1 MRSTVPPAAPADQDT
16 TWTAGAVARMLDLP
30 ASTLRGWHR
39 RYHVPA
45 GHTASDAGPGR
56 HRRYTTGDI
65 QALRHMKQL
74 IDHGMSAQSA
84 AQQAFHLVRATTGAD
99 ELLAA
104 VSRLDTDA
112 AVAMLEAHI
121 RTHGVVHTW
130 QTLCCPALNHLGGPQ
145 ATDAEHCVDL
155 VHVLSWAITMAL
167 HRVPVPAPR
176 GPVVLLAC
184 IEGERHTLALEALR
198 AALAHNGIPA
208 RLLGPSVPLPA
219 LQEALRRTDPAP
231 TALVL
236 WAHQPTHVDAVT
248 ALTTPSTRLLLT
260 GPGWPT
266 THARS
271 LADAV
276 SLLTPSA
283 ATTARG
289 HNN

>member
-1 MRSTVPPAAPADQDT
+1 MSSPVPPAAPAVQDT

-39 RYHVPA
+39 RYEVPA
-45 GHTASDAGPGR
+45 GHTALGTGPGTR

-65 QALRHMKQL
+65 HALRRMKEL

-84 AQQAFHLVRATTGAD
+84 AQQAFHLARATAGPS

-104 VSRLDTDA
+104 LSRLDTDA
-112 AVAMLEAHI
+112 AVAMLEAHL
-121 RTHGVVHTW
+121 RKHGVVHTW
-130 QTLCCPALNHLGGPQ
+130 QTLCCPALNHLGGPE
-145 ATDAEHCVDL
+145 ATDVERCVDL
-155 VHVLSWAITMAL
+155 VNVLSWAITMAL
-167 HRVPVPAPR
+167 HRVPAPESAGR
-176 GPVVLLAC
+176 VVLLAC
-184 IEGERHTLALEALR
+184 VEGERHTLALEALR

-208 RLLGPSVPLPA
+208 RMLGASVPLPA

-236 WAHQPTHVDAVT
+236 WAHQRTQSDTVT

-271 LADAV
+271 LADALA
-276 SLLTPSA
+276 LLTRSPNHPPVA
-283 ATTARG
+283 
-289 HNN
+289 

>member
-1 MRSTVPPAAPADQDT
+1 MSSTARPAAPAGQNT

-45 GHTASDAGPGR
+45 GHGGSGR

-65 QALRHMKQL
+65 QALRRMKEL

-84 AQQAFHLVRATTGAD
+84 SQLAFHTVRATAG

-104 VSRLDTDA
+104 VSRMDTDT
-112 AVAMLEAHI
+112 AVALLEAHI

-130 QTLCCPALNHLGGPQ
+130 QTLCRPALNHLGGPR
-145 ATDAEHCVDL
+145 ATDADRCVDL
-155 VHVLSWAITMAL
+155 VHVLSWSITTAL
-167 HRVPVPAPR
+167 HRVPVPAPT

-184 IEGERHTLALEALR
+184 VEDERHTLALEALR
-198 AALAHNGIPA
+198 TALALDGVPA
-208 RLLGPSVPLPA
+208 RLLGASIPLPA

-231 TALVL
+231 RALVL
-236 WAHQPTHVDAVT
+236 WAHRPTHLDVVT
-248 ALTTPSTRLLLT
+248 DLATPSTRLLLT

-271 LADAV
+271 LNDAL
-276 SLLTPSA
+276 SLLTP
-283 ATTARG
+283 
-289 HNN
+289 

>member
-1 MRSTVPPAAPADQDT
+1 MKSTAPPAAPADQDT
-16 TWTAGAVARMLDLP
+16 TWTAGAVARVLGLP

-45 GHTASDAGPGR
+45 GHTAADAGSRR

-65 QALRHMKQL
+65 QALRRMKEL
-74 IDHGMSAQSA
+74 IDDGMSAQSA
-84 AQQAFHLVRATTGAD
+84 ARQAFRPARAAGAG

-104 VSRLDTDA
+104 VSRLDTDS
-112 AVAMLEAHI
+112 AVAMIEAHI

-145 ATDAEHCVDL
+145 AADVEHCVDL

-167 HRVPVPAPR
+167 HRVPVPAPT

-184 IEGERHTLALEALR
+184 VEGERHTLALEALR
-198 AALAHNGIPA
+198 AALAHDGIPA
-208 RLLGPSVPLPA
+208 RLLGASVPLPA
-219 LQEALRRTDPAP
+219 LQEALRRTEPAP

-236 WAHQPTHVDAVT
+236 WAHRPTHVDAVT
-248 ALTTPSTRLLLT
+248 ALATPSTRLLLT

-271 LADAV
+271 LSDAV
-276 SLLTPSA
+276 RLLTPSA
-283 ATTARG
+283 ATTARR